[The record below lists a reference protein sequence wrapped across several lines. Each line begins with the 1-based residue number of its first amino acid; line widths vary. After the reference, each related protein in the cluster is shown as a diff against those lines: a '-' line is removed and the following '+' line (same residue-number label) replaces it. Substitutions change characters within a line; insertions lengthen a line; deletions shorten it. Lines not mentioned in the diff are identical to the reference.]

1 MTGDDGAAR
10 RLRNRR
16 ARAQIPELARRSLVR
31 TARQPAQVVPAIS
44 FPLFLFAINA
54 AGLDAAA
61 GLPGFPAPD
70 YLTWIIAVPFLQ
82 AGLFAVAG
90 LGADL
95 ARDIESGFLDRL
107 ALTPLSRT
115 GLVSGQMAGTIA
127 LGLVQ
132 GVIFLAIGLAAGVT
146 FDTGVP
152 GVAVLLLLEVAIVF
166 AFGLIGITAAF
177 RFGNGEAVQGLFP
190 LLFVFLFLSTMALPA
205 DLIDQDWF
213 RTVATYNP
221 VSYIFDGIRSLFFG
235 GWDAGALA
243 GAFGVAAAISAV
255 FLPLSVQALN
265 ARVVRT

>member
-1 MTGDDGAAR
+1 MSGSSGYTR
-10 RLRNRR
+10 T
-16 ARAQIPELARRSLVR
+16 QISELARRSLVR
-31 TARQPAQVVPAIS
+31 TARQPAQVIPAIT

-54 AGLDAAA
+54 AGLDSAAE
-61 GLPGFPAPD
+61 LPGFPAPD
-70 YLTWIIAVPFLQ
+70 YLTWIIAVPFMQ

-132 GVIFLAIGLAAGVT
+132 GVIFLAIGLAAGAT
-146 FDTGVP
+146 FDTGAA
-152 GVAVLLLLEVAIVF
+152 GVVVLLALEVAIVF
-166 AFGLIGITAAF
+166 AFGLIGVTAAF

-205 DLIDQDWF
+205 DLIENDWF
-213 RTVATYNP
+213 RAIAEHNP
-221 VSYIFDGIRSLFFG
+221 VSFIFSGIRSLFYG
-235 GWDAGALA
+235 GWDLAALA
-243 GAFGVAAAISAV
+243 EAFGVAAIISAI
-255 FLPLSVQALN
+255 FLPLAVRALN